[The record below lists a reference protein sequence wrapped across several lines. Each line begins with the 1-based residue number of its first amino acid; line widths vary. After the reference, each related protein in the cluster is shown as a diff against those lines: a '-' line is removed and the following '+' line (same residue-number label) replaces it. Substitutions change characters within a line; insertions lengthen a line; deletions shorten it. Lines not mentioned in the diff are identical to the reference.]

1 MAQVIEIKAREGY
14 YLTQVG
20 NVGPNRMYFT
30 SIKGVNIKPDEW
42 REATEQEKLDY
53 EADQPIEEN
62 VQPQNDEQNETD

>member
-30 SIKGVNIKPDEW
+30 SIKGVNINPDEW

-53 EADQPIEEN
+53 EADQPIEVEEK
-62 VQPQNDEQNETD
+62 QEE